1 MIRRWP
7 YVALTA
13 VVAVAVA
20 IWAIP
25 ELDQRAFFG
34 YVPTNATPT
43 MLPSLSLDTRVL
55 PDSAKVMLLAAGV
68 TLLVQVYSTA
78 YMGKDRRYRSYAL
91 LIVLFLV
98 AMIAVVATDNLFVLL
113 IGWEVMGVCSYL
125 LIGHWWEQPQSRA
138 GAMKALVVT
147 RFGDLGL
154 LVAIVV
160 IGQTYGTYSITGAWV
175 GAADQGQQHGTAIG
189 LLVLL
194 AVVGKS
200 AQVPLQTWLPDAM
213 PGPTPIT
220 ALIHAATMVA
230 AGVYVFARLLPLYGN
245 DTTVM
250 TALAVVSGVTMLLAA
265 LFALVQHD
273 LKRALAWSTVS
284 QLAYMFA
291 AIAAGAADVGISHLV
306 SHGAYK
312 ALLFLGCG
320 VVMHAVGTSALSAMG
335 GLRTTLPATFWTMTI
350 GFAALAGIIPTV
362 GFFTKDRVLESI
374 HVATHGE
381 TPLPGGVAWAL
392 LVVAYVTVFVTA
404 AYAMRL
410 WMLTFLGL
418 PSKQH
423 VEPPSMTWPLVALG
437 VACLALSI
445 GEPLDLDTAAL
456 STLVALAGIAF
467 AWWRQDAD
475 LPGPVQRPLAA
486 ELGLDHPIT
495 RLIPAGTIGVARVA
509 DAADREGIDVYP
521 RGGAVLAGLVS
532 SAVRALQTG
541 RVQVYASVIAV
552 GAFVV
557 VLVGV
562 IAR

>member
-1 MIRRWP
+1 MRRWP
-7 YVALTA
+7 YVAPTA
-13 VVAVAVA
+13 VVALAVA
-20 IWAIP
+20 IWAVP
-25 ELDQRAFFG
+25 DLDQHGFVTYAG
-34 YVPTNATPT
+34 SSTGPPA
-43 MLPSLSLDTRVL
+43 LPSLSLDTVVFAE
-55 PDSAKVMLLAAGV
+55 SAKVMLLAAGV
-68 TLLVQVYSTA
+68 TLLVQIYSTA

-125 LIGHWWEQPQSRA
+125 LIGHWWEQPQSRS
-138 GAMKALVVT
+138 GAMKALIVT

-154 LVAIVV
+154 LVAIII
-160 IGQTYGTYSITGAWV
+160 IGQTYGTYSVTGAWV
-175 GAADQGQQHGTAIG
+175 GASEHAQHETAIG

-250 TALAVVSGVTMLLAA
+250 TTLAVVAGVTMLLAA

-320 VVMHAVGTSALSAMG
+320 VVMHAVGTSALAAMG
-335 GLRTTLPATFWTMTI
+335 GLRTTLPVTFWTMTI
-350 GFAALAGIIPTV
+350 GFAALAGLVPTV
-362 GFFTKDRVLESI
+362 GFFTKDHVLESI
-374 HVATHGE
+374 HFATSGV

-392 LVVAYVTVFVTA
+392 LVVAYVTAFMTA

-410 WMLTFLGL
+410 WMLTFLGT
-418 PSKQH
+418 PSTQH
-423 VEPPSMTWPLVALG
+423 VEPRAMTWPLVALAI
-437 VACLALSI
+437 ACLALSI
-445 GEPLDLDTAAL
+445 GQPFDVGTGLL
-456 STLVALAGIAF
+456 STVVALAGVAF
-467 AWWRQDAD
+467 AWWWQDAD
-475 LPGPVQRPLAA
+475 LPRPVQRPLAA

-495 RLIPAGTIGVARVA
+495 RLIPGGTLGVARVA
-509 DAADREGIDVYP
+509 DVIDREGIDVYP
-521 RGGAVLAGLVS
+521 RGGAVLADLVS
-532 SAVRALQTG
+532 AVVRALQTG
-541 RVQVYASVIAV
+541 RVQVYASAIAIGAVVI
-552 GAFVV
+552 

-562 IAR
+562 VAR